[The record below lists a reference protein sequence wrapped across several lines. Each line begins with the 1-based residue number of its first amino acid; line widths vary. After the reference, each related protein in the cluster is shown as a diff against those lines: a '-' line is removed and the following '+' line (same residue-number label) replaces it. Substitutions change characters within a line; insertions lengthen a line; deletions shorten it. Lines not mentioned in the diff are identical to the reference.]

1 MVPVAMVAGGRLPGF
16 ALDVVGGCALPGGN
30 LVEPGES
37 IFFVMVEEFGIH
49 GNVSHEHEVKIRLRG
64 VGIVRQ
70 TDFEVFD
77 IIPVGVVGKTVR
89 VRAGMATV
97 AIGVGLG
104 VADLTLHLADMD
116 IVVAYLAVF

>member
-1 MVPVAMVAGGRLPGF
+1 MLWG
-16 ALDVVGGCALPGGN
+16 DVRFQVGISSNRVGN
-30 LVEPGES
+30 

-77 IIPVGVVGKTVR
+77 IIPVGDVSKSW
-89 VRAGMATV
+89 
-97 AIGVGLG
+97 
-104 VADLTLHLADMD
+104 
-116 IVVAYLAVF
+116 